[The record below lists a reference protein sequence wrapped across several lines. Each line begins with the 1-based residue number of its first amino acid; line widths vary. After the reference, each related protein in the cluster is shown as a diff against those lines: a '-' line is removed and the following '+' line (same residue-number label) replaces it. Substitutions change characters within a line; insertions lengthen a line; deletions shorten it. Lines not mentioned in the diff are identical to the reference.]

1 MGGVCG
7 IGSIKGCLSPIE
19 SLSGTLSIPVG
30 GILDCDIYDG
40 EYTVTPSDTVQIL
53 PTANKLLKQDIVI
66 KASSGIPEGS
76 EMATDEDID
85 NLIDDIFGPDIE
97 PSPDEPVYDSNDI
110 ATDEECVM
118 PSTVK
123 ITTLEQLKVALQAAK
138 TYIDNEIG
146 GLGGL
151 AGKSEVAYED
161 LAAALKTLID
171 GKAEQT
177 TVDTMIGDDTGK
189 SIRAISAE
197 EVAKIVAGAD
207 ENYNTLKEI
216 ADWIMSDTTGAAKM
230 ANDITRLD
238 TILDGI
244 GDTTAGE
251 QATVVAYV
259 QAMIDALGIG
269 DYVKTTVMT
278 TELAKKVDKVEGSRL
293 MTTAEGTKLAGIAEG
308 AQVNVIEKIKVN
320 GVEQTVTE
328 KAVDVSV
335 PTGALA
341 SLDEVT
347 EENLDSALKAK
358 VNAAA
363 EGNHSHANKT
373 VLDGITSEK
382 VAAWDAAEQ
391 NAKNYVNGLVAS
403 NDEVTAICTEVFGT
417 ASA

>member
-1 MGGVCG
+1 
-7 IGSIKGCLSPIE
+7 
-19 SLSGTLSIPVG
+19 
-30 GILDCDIYDG
+30 
-40 EYTVTPSDTVQIL
+40 
-53 PTANKLLKQDIVI
+53 
-66 KASSGIPEGS
+66 
-76 EMATDEDID
+76 
-85 NLIDDIFGPDIE
+85 
-97 PSPDEPVYDSNDI
+97 
-110 ATDEECVM
+110 M

-177 TVDTMIGDDTGK
+177 TVDTMIGNDTGK

-244 GDTTAGE
+244 GDTTSDE

-373 VLDGITSEK
+373 VLDSITSAK

-391 NAKNYVNGLVAS
+391 NAKNYVDGLVAS
-403 NDEVTAICTEVFGT
+403 DDEVTDICTEVFGT
-417 ASA
+417 ASV

>member
-1 MGGVCG
+1 
-7 IGSIKGCLSPIE
+7 
-19 SLSGTLSIPVG
+19 
-30 GILDCDIYDG
+30 
-40 EYTVTPSDTVQIL
+40 
-53 PTANKLLKQDIVI
+53 
-66 KASSGIPEGS
+66 
-76 EMATDEDID
+76 
-85 NLIDDIFGPDIE
+85 
-97 PSPDEPVYDSNDI
+97 
-110 ATDEECVM
+110 M

-177 TVDTMIGDDTGK
+177 TVNTMIGNDTGK

-244 GDTTAGE
+244 GDTTDDE

-269 DYVKTTVMT
+269 DYVKTTVMN
-278 TELAKKVDKVEGSRL
+278 TELAKKVDKVDGSRL

-328 KAVDVSV
+328 KAVDISV

-341 SLDEVT
+341 SLDKVT

-373 VLDGITSEK
+373 VLDRLYHLL
-382 VAAWDAAEQ
+382 W
-391 NAKNYVNGLVAS
+391 
-403 NDEVTAICTEVFGT
+403 
-417 ASA
+417 

>member
-1 MGGVCG
+1 
-7 IGSIKGCLSPIE
+7 
-19 SLSGTLSIPVG
+19 
-30 GILDCDIYDG
+30 
-40 EYTVTPSDTVQIL
+40 
-53 PTANKLLKQDIVI
+53 
-66 KASSGIPEGS
+66 
-76 EMATDEDID
+76 
-85 NLIDDIFGPDIE
+85 
-97 PSPDEPVYDSNDI
+97 
-110 ATDEECVM
+110 M

-177 TVDTMIGDDTGK
+177 TVNTMIGNDTGK
-189 SIRAISAE
+189 SIRVISAE

-244 GDTTAGE
+244 GDTTNDE

-269 DYVKTTVMT
+269 DYVKTTVMN
-278 TELAKKVDKVEGSRL
+278 TELAKKVDKVDGSRL

-341 SLDEVT
+341 SLDKVT

-391 NAKNYVNGLVAS
+391 NAKNYVDG
-403 NDEVTAICTEVFGT
+403 EVTAICTEVFGT